1 MKNKIQLEQ
10 FVRQTVDVEV
20 TLLPDGVSYW
30 YLRKYC
36 SPYNEQWI
44 RVVHKNNRYKLTTF
58 QLAYG
63 EFKLRC
69 NDLYYSNGGGFMN
82 SKFNFVDKEL
92 AHINEGLS
100 HVLFQGKGDHLTGC
114 VEVKECTID
123 DFIQAINNGLQL
135 DLID

>member
-1 MKNKIQLEQ
+1 MNTKIKLEQ
-10 FVRQTVDVEV
+10 FVRQTVDLEV
-20 TLLPDGVSYW
+20 TLLPEGVSYW

-69 NDLYYSNGGGFMN
+69 NELHYNNGVGFMDAKL
-82 SKFNFVDKEL
+82 SFTDKDL
-92 AHINEGLS
+92 VHINEGLS
-100 HVLFQGKGDHLTGC
+100 QVLFLGKGDHLTGC
-114 VEVKECTID
+114 VEVKECDFD
-123 DFIQAINNGLQL
+123 DFNNAIDNGLML

>member
-10 FVRQTVDVEV
+10 FVRQSIDLEV
-20 TLLPDGVSYW
+20 TLLPEGVSYW

-36 SPYNEQWI
+36 SPYNEQWV

-69 NDLYYSNGGGFMN
+69 NELYYSNGVRFMDAKL
-82 SKFNFVDKEL
+82 SFTDKDL
-92 AHINEGLS
+92 VHINEGLS
-100 HVLFQGKGDHLTGC
+100 QVLFLGKGSHLTGC
-114 VEVKECTID
+114 VEVKECDFD
-123 DFIQAINNGLQL
+123 DFNNAINNGLML
-135 DLID
+135 DLIG